1 MKFNEKSCPMS
12 GSTQLAEF
20 DHKFQ
25 PRSHIYRRP
34 RLAIRQRA
42 NEHPMAMFSIFVIAS
57 LSSMAL
63 APTSGPAF
71 ASMGSKL
78 GAIQGTHTTAKT
90 DRLPLSETDIACRGQ
105 AWGAESKICV
115 ETIAKE
121 TGMREAR
128 KVRLIA
134 SAEPVRTTPN
144 IF

>member
-1 MKFNEKSCPMS
+1 MS
-12 GSTQLAEF
+12 GSKQVYEF
-20 DHKFQ
+20 DRQFQ
-25 PRSHIYRRP
+25 PRSRIYRRP

-42 NEHPMAMFSIFVIAS
+42 NEHPMAMFSVLVIAS

-71 ASMGSKL
+71 ASMGPSRSID
-78 GAIQGTHTTAKT
+78 GAHTTAKT
-90 DRLPLSETDIACRGQ
+90 DRLMLSQTEIACRGQ
-105 AWGAESKICV
+105 AWGAESEVCV
-115 ETIAKE
+115 ETIARE
-121 TGMREAR
+121 TGAR

>member
-1 MKFNEKSCPMS
+1 MS
-12 GSTQLAEF
+12 GSTELSEF

-42 NEHPMAMFSIFVIAS
+42 NEHPMAMFSVFVIAS
-57 LSSMAL
+57 LSSMVL

-71 ASMGSKL
+71 ASMGSMPRVID
-78 GAIQGTHTTAKT
+78 GAHTTDKT
-90 DRLPLSETDIACRGQ
+90 DRLPLSETEIACRGQ

-115 ETIAKE
+115 ETIAKQA
-121 TGMREAR
+121 GMREAR

>member
-1 MKFNEKSCPMS
+1 MS
-12 GSTQLAEF
+12 GSTQLSEF

-71 ASMGSKL
+71 ASMGSGL

-105 AWGAESKICV
+105 AWGAESKTCV